1 MAILVRTEEPNN
13 NIMSKKEMSNLAK
26 RYEKVV
32 FKEVGSLLISK
43 IAEDIVSSFKLEP
56 FDEVSAEDPVEFTT
70 PGFNGEFGD
79 GTEAKG
85 DGVV

>member
-1 MAILVRTEEPNN
+1 MAIIVRPQEPNN
-13 NIMSKKEMSNLAK
+13 TMSKKEMSNLAK

-32 FKEVGSLLISK
+32 FKEVGSHLISK
-43 IAEDIVSSFKLEP
+43 VAEDIVSSFKLEP

>member
-1 MAILVRTEEPNN
+1 MATLVRTEEPNN
-13 NIMSKKEMSNLAK
+13 TMSKKEMSNLAK

-43 IAEDIVSSFKLEP
+43 IAEDIVSSFKLKP

>member
-1 MAILVRTEEPNN
+1 MATLVRTEEPNN
-13 NIMSKKEMSNLAK
+13 TMSKKEMSNLAK

-79 GTEAKG
+79 GTGAKG

>member
-1 MAILVRTEEPNN
+1 MATLVRTEEPNN
-13 NIMSKKEMSNLAK
+13 TMSKKEMSNLAK